1 MTRAAIS
8 ASHDTTHGADRH
20 IDGLF
25 DVPGDLDKEAVGLYA
40 HGRNGVG
47 HVAGVVGLG
56 NVEHIHAVLHQPLGK
71 LHGVGFVNAALAAL
85 RGDDGQLVVD
95 DHIRHSLADGAGQ
108 HPGKADA
115 VLQTAAELIGAVVH
129 AGGAQAA
136 VQAVAVDLD
145 HVHTGLLGTHCAGAH
160 LIDDGHQ
167 HLLAGLIGK
176 EHHVVVQAL
185 THLVKLFSA

>member
-1 MTRAAIS
+1 M
-8 ASHDTTHGADRH
+8 
-20 IDGLF
+20 
-25 DVPGDLDKEAVGLYA
+25 VGLC
-40 HGRNGVG
+40 
-47 HVAGVVGLG
+47 
-56 NVEHIHAVLHQPLGK
+56 NVEHIYAVLYQPLGK

-108 HPGKADA
+108 HTSKADA

-145 HVHTGLLGTHCAGAH
+145 DVHTGLLGTHCAGAH

-185 THLVKLFSA
+185 THLVKLLLHKQAVDGVHIVLRVEDLDASLVP